1 MRNLPASALSLP
13 VHGLA
18 RAVSRIR
25 RSGFVQLSL
34 VAAAIAVLVA
44 GLLVGLPAKPVAGQT
59 LPTFAPLAPQG
70 EGHRSESNLP
80 LDVPFQVQFTKPM
93 DESTVESALTI
104 TPQVNVRF
112 VWDATGQVLNLAPVP
127 HWEPY
132 TQYTVDI
139 SVQATDQEGLS
150 LANAI
155 DTSFQS
161 GSPTAGTITATR
173 IVGDRVSPST
183 AFQIT
188 FTRPVKLSTVML
200 RFGISPQVDFS
211 IVGDDPTDAASEV
224 FTLTPKIPLDTDVTY
239 VVSMADGG
247 ADSAGATLQPA
258 AALTVKTLQTP
269 SVVTFTPQD
278 GSLVND
284 TNKPIAIQFSVAMDQ
299 KSTAAALSVTSYGRS
314 LQGTTSWSDD
324 GLTMVFAPR
333 YSYYVGSVITV
344 RVAASARSVGG
355 LGMKAAASATF
366 TIARPKSRVV
376 PYSATKIQWT
386 GAVGSAPYGGSEQ
399 YYLSLMNCTRTGGW
413 VTAGGD
419 CSTQTHHTLPARSAF
434 VLDEGISSKVS
445 RPYAKAL
452 AERGEL
458 THYLDGTTP
467 HGRLTA
473 AGYPSGSW
481 AENIASP
488 SNAGQ
493 SGMVQVEIY
502 FQEESPIRYGTTH
515 YKNIMSP
522 YFHRVGIG
530 VWVAGGVRVCVD
542 FYG

>member
-1 MRNLPASALSLP
+1 
-13 VHGLA
+13 
-18 RAVSRIR
+18 
-25 RSGFVQLSL
+25 
-34 VAAAIAVLVA
+34 
-44 GLLVGLPAKPVAGQT
+44 
-59 LPTFAPLAPQG
+59 
-70 EGHRSESNLP
+70 
-80 LDVPFQVQFTKPM
+80 
-93 DESTVESALTI
+93 
-104 TPQVNVRF
+104 
-112 VWDATGQVLNLAPVP
+112 
-127 HWEPY
+127 
-132 TQYTVDI
+132 
-139 SVQATDQEGLS
+139 
-150 LANAI
+150 
-155 DTSFQS
+155 
-161 GSPTAGTITATR
+161 
-173 IVGDRVSPST
+173 
-183 AFQIT
+183 
-188 FTRPVKLSTVML
+188 
-200 RFGISPQVDFS
+200 
-211 IVGDDPTDAASEV
+211 
-224 FTLTPKIPLDTDVTY
+224 
-239 VVSMADGG
+239 
-247 ADSAGATLQPA
+247 
-258 AALTVKTLQTP
+258 
-269 SVVTFTPQD
+269 
-278 GSLVND
+278 
-284 TNKPIAIQFSVAMDQ
+284 VAMDQ